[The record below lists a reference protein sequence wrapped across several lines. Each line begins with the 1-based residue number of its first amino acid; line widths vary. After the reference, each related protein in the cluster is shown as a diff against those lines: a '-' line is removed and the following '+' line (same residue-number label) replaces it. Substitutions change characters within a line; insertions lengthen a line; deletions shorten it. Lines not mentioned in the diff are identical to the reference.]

1 MTKWIVA
8 ALVIYLAW
16 RLLAKP
22 KAKADPAVAARRL
35 LRVRTDA
42 DANAIRAAHRRLM
55 AQAHPDRGGSDEAA
69 RRLNAAR
76 DLLLA
81 RVDRAR

>member
-8 ALVIYLAW
+8 ALLIYVAW
-16 RLLAKP
+16 RLFAKP
-22 KAKADPAVAARRL
+22 AAKDPAVAARKL

-42 DANAIRAAHRRLM
+42 DAADIRAAHRRLM
-55 AQAHPDRGGSDEAA
+55 ADAHPDRGGSDEAA

-76 DLLLA
+76 DVLLA
-81 RVDRAR
+81 RLGERG